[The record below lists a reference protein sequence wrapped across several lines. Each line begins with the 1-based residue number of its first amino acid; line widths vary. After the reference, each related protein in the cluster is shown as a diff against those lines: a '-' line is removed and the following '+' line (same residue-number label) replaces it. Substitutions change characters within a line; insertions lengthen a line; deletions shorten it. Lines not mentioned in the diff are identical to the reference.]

1 MCTTCNHQ
9 DDLRR
14 PSKEVKMQLPDDDE
28 WNLDDDDDDDDNDDD
43 FIQQGDVQGLSGEV
57 DLWSSKRQASGIL
70 TYSPLRLADCL
81 QKERVSIFIDIII
94 VP

>member
-1 MCTTCNHQ
+1 MICTTCNHQ

-43 FIQQGDVQGLSGEV
+43 DDGDNDDFHIKNIAPVGYCSFHQL
-57 DLWSSKRQASGIL
+57 
-70 TYSPLRLADCL
+70 
-81 QKERVSIFIDIII
+81 
-94 VP
+94 